1 MNIQLRLISI
11 NEVDFKMS
19 PGQVDDDLAP
29 EAINIGFSNQF
40 QPDVENNNMSIVF
53 GIRYMLTGEV
63 VLESVYRFLFEV
75 KDLAQFIEF
84 NNNDR
89 FTIKYIT
96 PHLLSVA
103 VGTMRGILVVKT
115 AGTIFSK
122 YPLPMIDVN
131 ILNTNLSS
139 PKEG

>member
-63 VLESVYRFLFEV
+63 VLESV
-75 KDLAQFIEF
+75 
-84 NNNDR
+84 
-89 FTIKYIT
+89 
-96 PHLLSVA
+96 
-103 VGTMRGILVVKT
+103 
-115 AGTIFSK
+115 
-122 YPLPMIDVN
+122 
-131 ILNTNLSS
+131 
-139 PKEG
+139 